1 MMRMSEAAAM
11 LNVPFTGADA
21 EVLRVSTDSRNTQ
34 PGDLFIA
41 LRGAKFDGGLYAAQA
56 LQQGAVG
63 VVLDADQA
71 PDVLHALRVPDT
83 RLALGQLA
91 AGWRNRFTIPIVAI
105 TGSNGKTTVK
115 EMLAAI
121 LRVAVGEGAS
131 AEPKSRPYP
140 NPLQSGLAQPQPPL
154 PRGEG
159 GVRAKG
165 EGANAEPTPNRP
177 HPNPPPEG
185 EGANAKP
192 KAIDAVLAT
201 EGNFN
206 NDIGLP
212 LMLLRLRDTH
222 RYAVLEMGMNHLGEI
237 DYLTRLARPDVA
249 LINNAQAAHVGM
261 LGSVTEIAR
270 AKCEIYNGLD
280 AQGIAIVNADDAHV
294 GMWREANVGRRI
306 VSFGLDQDANVR
318 GEYQSDDQ
326 GSTLRV
332 LTVSER
338 FEVRLQVPG
347 THNVR
352 NALAAC
358 TAALA
363 LNIAP
368 NHICAGLAGFT
379 GVKGRLQK
387 KPGRHGSTFID
398 DSYNAN
404 PDSVLAALKVLS
416 LHAGP
421 KILVLGDMGELGE
434 QAVALHAQIGL
445 AARQAGIDRLFA
457 LGDLTRETVNAFGP
471 GATHFDRIETLLAD
485 LEKALSA
492 NSTVLVKGSRFMH
505 MERVVQNFT
514 EAR

>member
-1 MMRMSEAAAM
+1 MMRLSEAAAL

-41 LRGAKFDGGLYAAQA
+41 LRGAKFDGGVYAVQA

-63 VVLDADQA
+63 VILDADQA
-71 PDVLHALRVPDT
+71 PEVLHAIRVPDT
-83 RLALGQLA
+83 RIALGQLA

-121 LRVAVGEGAS
+121 LRAAAGAD
-131 AEPKSRPYP
+131 
-140 NPLQSGLAQPQPPL
+140 
-154 PRGEG
+154 
-159 GVRAKG
+159 
-165 EGANAEPTPNRP
+165 
-177 HPNPPPEG
+177 
-185 EGANAKP
+185 
-192 KAIDAVLAT
+192 DAVLAT

-222 RYAVLEMGMNHLGEI
+222 QYAVLEMGMNHLGEI
-237 DYLTRLARPDVA
+237 DYLTRLAHPKVA

-261 LGSVTEIAR
+261 LGSVAEIAR

-280 AQGIAIVNADDAHV
+280 AQGVAIVNADDAHV
-294 GMWREANVGRRI
+294 GMWREANIGRRI
-306 VSFGLDQDANVR
+306 VSFGLGPDANVR
-318 GEYQSDDQ
+318 GEYRSDEQ
-326 GSTLRV
+326 GSTLTV
-332 LTVSER
+332 HTVSER
-338 FEVRLQVPG
+338 FEVRLHVPG

-358 TAALA
+358 AAALA

-368 NHICAGLAGFT
+368 AHICAGLAGFT

-387 KPGRHGSTFID
+387 KPGRHGSTFVD

-404 PDSVLAALKVLS
+404 PDSVLAALKVLA
-416 LHAGP
+416 LHPGK
-421 KILVLGDMGELGE
+421 KILVLGDMGELGDE
-434 QAVALHAQIGL
+434 AVALHAQMGL
-445 AARQAGIDRLFA
+445 AARLAGIDKLFA
-457 LGDLTRETVNAFGP
+457 LGDLTRETVGAFGQ
-471 GATHFDRIETLLAD
+471 GAMHFERIQELLTD
-485 LEKALSA
+485 LENELSPDT
-492 NSTVLVKGSRFMH
+492 TVLVKGSRFMH
-505 MERVVQNFT
+505 MERVVQHFT
-514 EAR
+514 ETH

>member
-1 MMRMSEAAAM
+1 MMRLSEAAA
-11 LNVPFTGADA
+11 LLTVPFTGADA

-41 LRGAKFDGGLYAAQA
+41 LRGAKFDGGVYAAQA

-63 VVLDADQA
+63 VILDAAQA
-71 PDVLHALRVPDT
+71 PEVLHALRVPDT

-91 AGWRNRFTIPIVAI
+91 AGWRNRFAIPIVAI

-121 LRVAVGEGAS
+121 LRTAAAG
-131 AEPKSRPYP
+131 PR
-140 NPLQSGLAQPQPPL
+140 QSGSAQPHPPL
-154 PRGEG
+154 PPGEG
-159 GVRAKG
+159 GERAEG
-165 EGANAEPTPNRP
+165 EGANAEP
-177 HPNPPPEG
+177 
-185 EGANAKP
+185 KP
-192 KAIDAVLAT
+192 IDAVLAT

-222 RYAVLEMGMNHLGEI
+222 QYAVLEMGMNHLGEI

-261 LGSVTEIAR
+261 LGSVAEIAR

-306 VSFGLDQDANVR
+306 VSFGLDQDASVR
-318 GEYQSDDQ
+318 GVYQANEH
-326 GSTLRV
+326 GSTLAV
-332 LTVSER
+332 QTVSEH
-338 FEVRLQVPG
+338 FEVTLQVPG
-347 THNVR
+347 IHNVR

-358 TAALA
+358 AAALA

-368 NHICAGLAGFT
+368 AHICAGLAGFT

-387 KPGRHGSTFID
+387 KPGLHGSTFID

-404 PDSVLAALKVLS
+404 PDSVLAALKVLA
-416 LHAGP
+416 LHPGK
-421 KILVLGDMGELGE
+421 KILVLGDMGELGDE
-434 QAVALHAQIGL
+434 APALHAQMGL
-445 AARQAGIDRLFA
+445 AARLAGVDKLFA
-457 LGDLTRETVNAFGP
+457 LGDLTRETVGAFGP
-471 GATHFDRIETLLAD
+471 GAMHFEHIQELLAD
-485 LEKALSA
+485 LEKTLSPDT
-492 NSTVLVKGSRFMH
+492 TVLVKGSRFMH

-514 EAR
+514 ETR

>member
-1 MMRMSEAAAM
+1 MMRLSEAAAL

-41 LRGAKFDGGLYAAQA
+41 LRGAKFDGGVYAAQA

-63 VVLDADQA
+63 VILDADQA
-71 PDVLHALRVPDT
+71 PEVLHAIRVPDT
-83 RLALGQLA
+83 RIALGQLA

-121 LRVAVGEGAS
+121 LRAAAGAD
-131 AEPKSRPYP
+131 
-140 NPLQSGLAQPQPPL
+140 
-154 PRGEG
+154 
-159 GVRAKG
+159 
-165 EGANAEPTPNRP
+165 
-177 HPNPPPEG
+177 
-185 EGANAKP
+185 
-192 KAIDAVLAT
+192 DAVLAT

-222 RYAVLEMGMNHLGEI
+222 QYAVLEMGMNHLGEI
-237 DYLTRLARPDVA
+237 DYLTRLAHPNVA

-261 LGSVTEIAR
+261 LGSVAEIAR

-280 AQGIAIVNADDAHV
+280 AQGVAIINADDAHA
-294 GMWREANVGRRI
+294 GMWREANIGRRI
-306 VSFGLDQDANVR
+306 VSFGLSPDANVR
-318 GEYQSDDQ
+318 GEYRSGEQ
-326 GSTLRV
+326 GSTLTV
-332 LTVSER
+332 HTVSER
-338 FEVRLQVPG
+338 FEARLHVPG

-358 TAALA
+358 AAALA

-368 NHICAGLAGFT
+368 EHICAGLAGFT

-404 PDSVLAALKVLS
+404 PDSVLAAMKVLA
-416 LHAGP
+416 LHTGK
-421 KILVLGDMGELGE
+421 KILVLGDMGELGDE
-434 QAVALHAQIGL
+434 AAALHAQMGL
-445 AARQAGIDRLFA
+445 AARLVGIDKLFA
-457 LGDLTRETVNAFGP
+457 LGDLTRETVSAFGQ
-471 GATHFDRIETLLAD
+471 GATHFERIQELLTE
-485 LEKALSA
+485 LENELSPDT
-492 NSTVLVKGSRFMH
+492 TVLVKGSRFMH
-505 MERVVQNFT
+505 MERVVQYFT
-514 EAR
+514 ETH

>member
-1 MMRMSEAAAM
+1 MMRLSEAAAL

-41 LRGAKFDGGLYAAQA
+41 LRGEKFDGGVYAAQA

-63 VVLDADQA
+63 VILDADQA
-71 PDVLHALRVPDT
+71 PEVLHALRVPDT

-91 AGWRNRFTIPIVAI
+91 AGWRNRFAIPIVAI

-121 LRVAVGEGAS
+121 LRVAAGS
-131 AEPKSRPYP
+131 H
-140 NPLQSGLAQPQPPL
+140 QSGWAQPDPPL
-154 PRGEG
+154 PLGEG

-165 EGANAEPTPNRP
+165 EGANVTPKANRP
-177 HPNPPPEG
+177 LPNPPPEG
-185 EGANAKP
+185 EGANVRP

-222 RYAVLEMGMNHLGEI
+222 QYAVLEMGMNHLGEI

-249 LINNAQAAHVGM
+249 LVNNAQAAHVGM
-261 LGSVTEIAR
+261 LGSVAEIAR

-294 GMWREANVGRRI
+294 GMWREANIGRRI
-306 VSFGLDQDANVR
+306 VSFGLGPDANVR
-318 GEYQSDDQ
+318 GEYQTSEQ
-326 GSTLRV
+326 GSTLTV
-332 LTVSER
+332 HTVSEH
-338 FEVRLQVPG
+338 FEVSLQVPG
-347 THNVR
+347 AHNVR

-358 TAALA
+358 AAALA
-363 LNIAP
+363 LNVAP
-368 NHICAGLAGFT
+368 EHICAGLAGFS

-387 KPGRHGSTFID
+387 KSGRHGSTFID

-404 PDSVLAALKVLS
+404 PDSVLAALKVLA
-416 LHAGP
+416 LHPGK
-421 KILVLGDMGELGE
+421 KILVLGDMGELGDE
-434 QAVALHAQIGL
+434 AAALHAQIGL
-445 AARQAGIDRLFA
+445 AAQQTGIDRLFA
-457 LGDLTRETVNAFGP
+457 LGDLTRETVGAFGP
-471 GATHFDRIETLLAD
+471 GATHFERIETLLSD
-485 LEKALSA
+485 LEKQLSPET
-492 NSTVLVKGSRFMH
+492 TVLVKGSRFMH